1 MNTGTPMTP
10 DRWYRL
16 LVLWA
21 VVAGI
26 GLTVLLVQAQ
36 GEADRQVTAPLPADA
51 ARDEIARLTVA
62 LADVKRDLAQAQ
74 ARRDVVVHQ
83 APPSFTLTK
92 ADLYQV
98 VHDACRSVN
107 SQALWR

>member
-1 MNTGTPMTP
+1 MTP